1 MIDRNMRPISTEASS
16 LPLEQNAALAVLRT
30 RMSAD
35 RTLMSMIRAALALI
49 GFGYTVALLFRGSTE
64 STVMHGDTIAG
75 RRFGIALVLVGILML
90 VLGILYRL
98 TFLRESRRAW
108 RQWAADGLTQSGS
121 AFRVSLALM
130 IAVILLAIS
139 VAAIL
144 GLVFNIG
151 PF

>member
-1 MIDRNMRPISTEASS
+1 MS
-16 LPLEQNAALAVLRT
+16 LIHVL
-30 RMSAD
+30 
-35 RTLMSMIRAALALI
+35 LALI
-49 GFGYTVALLFRGSTE
+49 GFGFTIAQIFRNFTE

-108 RQWAADGLTQSGS
+108 RKWEADGLIQSGS

-144 GLVFNIG
+144 AWSSTSAHSSDPHLRHRQLKVRNVERFAPTRPDLGYCQRQHS
-151 PF
+151 